1 MTQAILVIGGTGM
14 LGEPVARRLQ
24 ADGHQVR
31 ILSRVPDKARARFGT
46 EFEIVKGD
54 VDELTSLVAAMRGC
68 QGVHLNLQG
77 GFDYDLE
84 RRGAENVSRVAVG
97 SGVQRITYT
106 SGGSVCEANCW
117 YAGTRAKFQAETAL
131 QACGVP
137 YTIFR
142 DNYFMETLHN
152 FVRGRL
158 ALHIGKHPTPYSW
171 IAADDYAR
179 MVAKAYTLPEAAN
192 KVLYVCGP
200 EALTMRQALQ
210 IFCRVAHPEARLVH
224 LSIRTATIIA
234 KLGKRHELQA
244 ALPFF
249 RYCEVVKFQEYPAEA
264 NALLG
269 APTTTLEMWSRQ
281 QAQRNSMPVNSQITG
296 MQGRM
301 AQH

>member
-1 MTQAILVIGGTGM
+1 MTQTILVIGGTGM

-31 ILSRVPDKARARFGT
+31 ILSRAPDKAHARFGA
-46 EFEIVKGD
+46 EFEIAKGD
-54 VDELTSLVAAMRGC
+54 VDEPTSLEAAMQGC

-84 RRGAENVSRVAVG
+84 RRGAENVSRVAST
-97 SGVQRITYT
+97 SGVQRVTYT

-117 YAGTRAKFQAETAL
+117 YAGTRAKFQAEAAL
-131 QACGVP
+131 QASGVP

-152 FVRGRL
+152 FVRGKL
-158 ALHIGKHPTPYSW
+158 ALLIGKHPTPYSW

-210 IFCRVAHPEARLVH
+210 VFCRIVHPEARLVQ
-224 LSIRTATIIA
+224 LSIRMALIIA
-234 KLGKRHELQA
+234 KLGGRHELQA

-249 RYCEVVKFQEYPAEA
+249 RYCETVKFQEYPAEA

-269 APTTTLEMWSRQ
+269 APTTTLEMWSHR
-281 QAQRNSMPVNSQITG
+281 QAQRNSINVNPQIAG
-296 MQGRM
+296 KRERM
-301 AQH
+301 AQR